1 MLTDMGCQPSAVH
14 DGVVSSQ
21 ASHCAQE
28 FEPVD
33 YKAKLIREAKQAG
46 LVGDL
51 EYPAFV
57 STVSAALY
65 VILVALTRWAV
76 DVVASSPS

>member
-1 MLTDMGCQPSAVH
+1 
-14 DGVVSSQ
+14 
-21 ASHCAQE
+21 
-28 FEPVD
+28 VD

-65 VILVALTRWAV
+65 VMLVALTRSAV
-76 DVVASSPS
+76 DVVASSSS